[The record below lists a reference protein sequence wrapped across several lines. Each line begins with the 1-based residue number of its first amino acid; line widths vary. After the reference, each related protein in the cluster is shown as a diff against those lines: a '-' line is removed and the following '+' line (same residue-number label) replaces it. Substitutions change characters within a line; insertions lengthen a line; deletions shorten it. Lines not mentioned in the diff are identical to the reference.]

1 MASAVFI
8 CTKVDEQSL
17 STGYTGTK
25 GLNRVQVQGTTVERN
40 WTKYKYRVQLYKGNG
55 QSTSTGYNSTKGLVR
70 VGRTAQKGW
79 AGLTEHL
86 SVWLSQPINGSSA
99 ENVMIHCIG
108 KEIQCGL
115 QITKTRNT
123 MQSH

>member
-70 VGRTAQKGW
+70 VGRTAQNHP
-79 AGLTEHL
+79 LT
-86 SVWLSQPINGSSA
+86 N
-99 ENVMIHCIG
+99 
-108 KEIQCGL
+108 GL
-115 QITKTRNT
+115 QEA
-123 MQSH
+123 